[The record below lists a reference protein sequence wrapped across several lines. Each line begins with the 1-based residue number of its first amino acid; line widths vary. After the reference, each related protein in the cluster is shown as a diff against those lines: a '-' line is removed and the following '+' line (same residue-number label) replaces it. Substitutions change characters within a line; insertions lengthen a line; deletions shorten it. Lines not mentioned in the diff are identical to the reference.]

1 MPDGSGFMLPLPVRL
16 VHMPKFGYRLRVLMM
31 RRGEVRRVGLDRSV
45 ASCLV
50 VASLAAGCG
59 GAELPRETEEAT
71 APQEAAPVPAPDT
84 PAPSAESVGGESASE
99 EAPAS
104 PPIPPPAPYVPDP
117 SWPTPPEGMVY
128 VPGGD
133 GVFTGEGSTAPT
145 TRPVEPFFIDRTEVT
160 AAAFTACVR
169 EGRCDPY
176 TVPTA
181 GLTVEIVQAVRE
193 WEIAQCNYGRE
204 DRLEHPMN
212 CVTWREAG
220 RYCIANGGELPTP
233 DQWEFAARGADAP
246 LFWGEHVAP
255 PGAFANLL
263 DQSLRRLFLDLADG
277 HRDYASRFYLP
288 FDDGYPSTAP
298 VGVFPH
304 DRGRFGAM
312 DMAGNVSEWLL
323 GVPPVLDQDRSS
335 RPTAGDGWG
344 STAVAGIG
352 WGSAMPKVVVGFRC
366 VRPLPRRR

>member
-1 MPDGSGFMLPLPVRL
+1 M
-16 VHMPKFGYRLRVLMM
+16 LMM
-31 RRGEVRRVGLDRSV
+31 RRGAVRRVGLDRVV

-59 GAELPRETEEAT
+59 GAELPREAEEAT
-71 APQEAAPVPAPDT
+71 APQEAEPVPAVDS
-84 PAPSAESVGGESASE
+84 PAPSAESVVGESASE

-104 PPIPPPAPYVPDP
+104 TPIPPPPPYVPDP

-133 GVFTGEGSTAPT
+133 GVFTAEGSTTPA
-145 TRPVEPFFIDRTEVT
+145 TRRVEPFFIDRTEVT
-160 AAAFTACVR
+160 VTAFTSCVR

-181 GLTVEIVQAVRE
+181 GLSIEMVRAVWE
-193 WEIAQCNYGRE
+193 WELAQCNYGRE
-204 DRLEHPMN
+204 DRQDHPMN

-220 RYCIANGGELPTP
+220 RYCIANRGELPTP

-255 PGAFANLL
+255 PEALANLR
-263 DQSLRRLFLDLADG
+263 DQSQRRLFLDLANG
-277 HRDYASRFYLP
+277 QGNYASRAYLP

-323 GVPPVLDQDRSS
+323 GVPPVLADDRSL
-335 RPTAGDGWG
+335 RPFAGDGWG
-344 STAVAGIG
+344 SSAVAGVT
-352 WGSAMPKVVVGFRC
+352 WGAATPGIAMGFRC
-366 VRPLPRRR
+366 VRPVQRRR